1 MLQRLLLLLLE
12 LLYNVYNEP
21 TFILALAMPGTN
33 ARSKPGG
40 NSEPWIY
47 QGEVEAKVA
56 RTTQTLSQV
65 NDGTKGSR
73 IKRFHSKRKRCSR
86 IERSTYVG

>member
-1 MLQRLLLLLLE
+1 
-12 LLYNVYNEP
+12 
-21 TFILALAMPGTN
+21 MPGTN

-40 NSEPWIY
+40 NGQPWIY

-65 NDGTKGSR
+65 NDRTKGSR
-73 IKRFHSKRKRCSR
+73 IKRFHGKRKMRSR
-86 IERSTYVG
+86 IECSTYVG

>member
-1 MLQRLLLLLLE
+1 
-12 LLYNVYNEP
+12 
-21 TFILALAMPGTN
+21 MPRNN

-56 RTTQTLSQV
+56 RTTQTLSRV
-65 NDGTKGSR
+65 NDRTKGSR
-73 IKRFHSKRKRCSR
+73 IKPSKANVKGVRESSVPHMWVNLGLQKLSFPRK
-86 IERSTYVG
+86 I